1 MAKRV
6 KVYEET
12 YKKGMTA
19 VKEQVI
25 DLINSENSEVIAIN
39 AGKYSDNRQYLTV
52 KIEVD
57 R

>member
-12 YKKGMTA
+12 YNKGMTA

-25 DLINSENSEVIAIN
+25 DLINSEKSEVFAIN